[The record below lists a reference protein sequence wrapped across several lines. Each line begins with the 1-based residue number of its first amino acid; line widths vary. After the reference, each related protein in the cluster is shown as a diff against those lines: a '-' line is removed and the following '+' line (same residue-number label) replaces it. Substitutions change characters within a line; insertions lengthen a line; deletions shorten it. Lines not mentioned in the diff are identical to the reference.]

1 MILRALILAIP
12 AFLAAQS
19 LDECRKHRHS
29 GRLPEAARCFNEL
42 TYSRDPY
49 LRAEGFWGIGQHQ
62 SANNEFRSAAAQNP
76 KNADYKVRWG
86 RLFYERWNKAEA
98 GTLFQEALEI
108 QKDYP
113 PALLGLAL
121 VASEGFDAKAVELA
135 EQALKGDPKLVEA
148 QELLARLAVEDVNFE
163 KAKTHAEKAIEMAP
177 QALDAMA
184 VLAALDILA
193 DRGKSEWFDRILKIN
208 PVYGEAYAYVAHVLI
223 LNRRYNEAIEYFNAA
238 LEKNARLWEAHSELG
253 ITYMRLGMEKPA
265 RDHLEIA
272 YNNNYRDPAT
282 VNSLRLMDSY
292 KNFTSFRTPTTDVRL
307 HKKEADLLKLYFEPE
322 LLKAMAVFEK
332 KYKLKLTKPVS
343 LEVYPDHEDFAVRT
357 LGMPGLGALGVTFG
371 YVVAMDSPSGR
382 KPGTFHWASTLWHEL
397 SHVYVLSATN
407 HRVPRWFTEGMAVHE
422 ETAVSPDWGDRLD
435 PTTLKAVK
443 DRKLLP
449 VAQLDRGFIRPTYP
463 MQVIVSYFQAG
474 RICDYIA
481 AKWGF
486 SKLLEM
492 MHSFAGG
499 ATTTAVIE
507 KHLAM
512 KPEAF
517 DKEFFEW
524 LNKQLATPLEKFDDW
539 TKGVK
544 TIAAAAKEKRY
555 DDVIREGLRIR
566 DWYTEYVEPGNVY
579 EFLADA
585 YLAKSDKKAAM
596 SELELYARAGGR
608 YPETLKKLAGML
620 EEQGRVKDA
629 IATLEKINYV
639 YPVQDAEMHRKLG
652 ELCLNQGSIETAIRE
667 FHAALASKPID
678 LAASHYQLAQAYV
691 RAKRM
696 EDARDQVINALEA
709 APGYRPAQKLL
720 LELTSQEKVKP

>member
-1 MILRALILAIP
+1 MRLLALMLAIP
-12 AFLAAQS
+12 AALAAQS
-19 LDECRKHRHS
+19 LDECRKHRHT
-29 GRLPEAARCFNEL
+29 GRLSEAARCFNEL
-42 TYSRDPY
+42 TYTRDPY
-49 LRAEGFWGIGQHQ
+49 LRAEGFWGSGQHQ
-62 SANNEFRSAAAQNP
+62 SANNEFRAATAQNP
-76 KNADYKVRWG
+76 KNPDYKVRWG
-86 RLFYERWNKAEA
+86 RLFYERWNKGEA

-135 EQALKGDPKLVEA
+135 EHALKADPKLVEA
-148 QELLARLAVEDVNFE
+148 QELLARLAIEDVNFE
-163 KAKTHAEKAIEMAP
+163 KAKAQAVKALELSP
-177 QALDAMA
+177 DALDAMA
-184 VLAALDILA
+184 VLAALDILD
-193 DRGKSEWFDRILKIN
+193 DRGKSEWFDRIFKIN

-223 LNRRYNEAIEYFNAA
+223 LNRRYNEAIDYFRAA
-238 LEKNARLWEAHSELG
+238 LEKNARLWDAHSELG

-292 KNFTSFRTPTTDVRL
+292 KNFVSFRTPTTDVRL
-307 HKKEADLLKLYFEPE
+307 HKKEADLLKLYIEPE
-322 LLKAMAVFEK
+322 LLKAMAAFEK
-332 KYKLKLTKPVS
+332 KYKHRLSKPVS

-371 YVVAMDSPSGR
+371 HVVAMDSPSGR

-422 ETAVSPDWGDRLD
+422 ETAVAPDWGDRLD

-481 AKWGF
+481 GKWGF

-492 MHSFAGG
+492 MHSFARG
-499 ATTTAVIE
+499 AATAGVVE
-507 KHLAM
+507 KHLSM

-517 DKEFFEW
+517 DKEFIEW
-524 LNKQLATPLEKFDDW
+524 VNKQLATPLEKFDDW

-544 TIAAAAKEKRY
+544 IVAAAAKEKRH

-566 DWYTEYVEPGNVY
+566 DWYAEYVEPGNVY

-585 YLAKSDKKAAM
+585 YLAKGDKKAATA
-596 SELELYARAGGR
+596 ELERYARAGGR
-608 YPETLKKLAGML
+608 YPETLKKLAGLL
-620 EEQGRVKDA
+620 EEQARPRDA
-629 IATLEKINYV
+629 IAALEKLNFV
-639 YPVQDAEMHRKLG
+639 YPVQDAEMHRKMG
-652 ELCLNQGSIETAIRE
+652 ELCLNQGDIGVAIRE
-667 FHAALASKPID
+667 FQAALASKPID
-678 LAASHYQLAQAYV
+678 LAASHYQLAQAFV

-696 EDARDQVINALEA
+696 EDARDHVINALEA

-720 LELTSQEKVKP
+720 LELTSQEKEKR